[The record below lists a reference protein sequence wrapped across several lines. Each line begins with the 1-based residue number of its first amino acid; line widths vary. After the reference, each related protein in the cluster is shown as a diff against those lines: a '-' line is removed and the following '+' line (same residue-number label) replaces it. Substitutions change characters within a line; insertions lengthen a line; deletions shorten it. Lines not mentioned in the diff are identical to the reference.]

1 MKKTGKVEK
10 NWIGSY
16 RQGRPGLA
24 GPGPGRAGPGAKTR
38 SAAQTAKS
46 EKTGKVKKNWIG
58 SYRHKVGPGWGRP
71 GWPGQAAGVRQGRAG
86 PGQARPL
93 GCCPGG
99 WKVKKLEK

>member
-1 MKKTGKVEK
+1 MKK
-10 NWIGSY
+10 NW
-16 RQGRPGLA
+16 
-24 GPGPGRAGPGAKTR
+24 
-38 SAAQTAKS
+38 KS
-46 EKTGKVKKNWIG
+46 EKNWIG

-99 WKVKKLEK
+99 WKVKKNWKSEKTGIAVAGGWEVQKVSILGHFHVVGAQK